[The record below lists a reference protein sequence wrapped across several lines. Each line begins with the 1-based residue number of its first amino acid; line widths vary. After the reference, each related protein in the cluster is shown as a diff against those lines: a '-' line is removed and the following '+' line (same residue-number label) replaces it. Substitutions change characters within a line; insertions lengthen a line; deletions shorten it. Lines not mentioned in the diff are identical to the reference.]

1 MRKSNLLIFFFI
13 VLLNKFVFLNSY
25 SQIYNQ
31 IIVKVGNF
39 AITSIDVQNEILTS
53 LILNKTEIS
62 QENINNYKSFAIKNL
77 ISKSI
82 KKSEIDK
89 YQIKKYNTKDL
100 ENFVTGIAKNF
111 NTNKNGLKEI
121 FKKNNIDYK
130 VFLQN
135 YETELLWN
143 TLIFEIYRNQ
153 TNINIVDVDNEIQKI
168 SENKNDEE
176 LKEIRNSILN
186 KKKEEKLSLFSR
198 SHFSNLENSIAIEF
212 K

>member
-1 MRKSNLLIFFFI
+1 MRKSNLIIFFFI
-13 VLLNKFVFLNSY
+13 VLLNNFIFLNSY

-31 IIVKVGNF
+31 IIVKVGDF

-89 YQIKKYNTKDL
+89 YQIKKYNRKDL

-111 NTNKNGLKEI
+111 NTNQNGLKEI

-153 TNINIVDVDNEIQKI
+153 TNINIVEVDNEIQKN
-168 SENKNDEE
+168 E
-176 LKEIRNSILN
+176 
-186 KKKEEKLSLFSR
+186 
-198 SHFSNLENSIAIEF
+198 
-212 K
+212 